1 MKTRIQLGLWAN
13 PAGARRRGFRDGLY
27 NRALVYQM
35 ARAFLRVRIPG
46 IRGALLGAISLLF
59 LSIAAGAQRNINRE
73 RFVTIAADSTP
84 LVAAPTGRSASHGR
98 RWATSR
104 SRSRPHTG
112 RCACLLRT

>member
-13 PAGARRRGFRDGLY
+13 PAGARRRGFRDGLD
-27 NRALVYQM
+27 NRALGYQM

-73 RFVTIAADSTP
+73 RFVTIEADSPP
-84 LVAAPTGRSASHGR
+84 LLGAPSGRSCATGRG
-98 RWATSR
+98 WA
-104 SRSRPHTG
+104 
-112 RCACLLRT
+112 